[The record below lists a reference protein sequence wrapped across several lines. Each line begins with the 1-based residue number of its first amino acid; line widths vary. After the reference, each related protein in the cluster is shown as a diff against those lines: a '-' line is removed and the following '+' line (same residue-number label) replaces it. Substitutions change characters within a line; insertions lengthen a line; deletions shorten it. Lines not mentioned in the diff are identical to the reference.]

1 MEKFVLRGTEN
12 RLFSAFYEV
21 WTRSPYEE
29 VRERIFVELWDA
41 LLRRSFNYSSAW
53 SGLV

>member
-1 MEKFVLRGTEN
+1 MKMFALRETEN
-12 RLFSAFYEV
+12 RLFSAFYGF